1 MKKAIV
7 FKITAIILAVTTLFS
22 VHTAF
27 FSASAAS
34 SDGAI
39 ISAEYIGENDR
50 RDVKAVLSGM
60 VDANGKIAEF
70 VVDDSSMGC
79 SPAGE
84 ENYLL
89 VKYKENNTTKYASVK
104 EGNTFSIPFKYD
116 PVQPE
121 ETQALIDKPL
131 TVSTAEKIWPETGV
145 RGFNFGGLV
154 GSYSANPGNEGMY
167 VTEETFKLLKSWGV
181 NCLRIPMAADSSYD
195 WVTETIPEDDP
206 IAPYRHNLEALKV
219 ALHLAEKYDMWII
232 PSGDNVVGRQ
242 IDIMYNGSDGTGY
255 NETLKQLWLYIAEN
269 YGSHPNLLGYDLLN
283 EPNTSNDIAYYM
295 DTVLPMLVDT
305 IRSVDKNTYIIVE
318 PASFALPG
326 YFAGLK
332 PIDDPKTVYSFHFY
346 YPHQYTH
353 QGIGEYSEELT
364 YPGMIANF
372 PTDSPTLWNKAKIKE
387 SVQAVVDFQRK
398 YNARIWIGEF
408 GVVRWA
414 GNPAQWIRDT
424 ISIWEEY
431 GWDWCYHSYGGYNG
445 FNQTFD
451 KTDATDNVMD
461 GGKDT
466 DAIKALKEG
475 FALNGKP
482 KDVQFPSDQS
492 KPSGNKNAGSDSEI
506 GNNSEPGSSDSSMN
520 EEPVMEEG
528 IVVLKEG
535 GISVASDI
543 LSENWSLE
551 TSRISDGQ
559 EYNAIKAV
567 LPVGTQG
574 FAIYNLKISDESGSN
589 FVPSSKLEVI
599 IPLSAGMSDVVVYY
613 VDEGYKLVPLTAYI
627 DEYGIA
633 FETDKL
639 GSFVILKQG
648 NGNSVSYIIST
659 TAIILICVVAV
670 LAVGEAVYF
679 IVSVVRRKRGR
690 AV

>member
-1 MKKAIV
+1 M
-7 FKITAIILAVTTLFS
+7 
-22 VHTAF
+22 
-27 FSASAAS
+27 
-34 SDGAI
+34 
-39 ISAEYIGENDR
+39 
-50 RDVKAVLSGM
+50 
-60 VDANGKIAEF
+60 
-70 VVDDSSMGC
+70 
-79 SPAGE
+79 
-84 ENYLL
+84 
-89 VKYKENNTTKYASVK
+89 
-104 EGNTFSIPFKYD
+104 
-116 PVQPE
+116 
-121 ETQALIDKPL
+121 
-131 TVSTAEKIWPETGV
+131 
-145 RGFNFGGLV
+145 
-154 GSYSANPGNEGMY
+154 
-167 VTEETFKLLKSWGV
+167 
-181 NCLRIPMAADSSYD
+181 
-195 WVTETIPEDDP
+195 
-206 IAPYRHNLEALKV
+206 
-219 ALHLAEKYDMWII
+219 
-232 PSGDNVVGRQ
+232 
-242 IDIMYNGSDGTGY
+242 
-255 NETLKQLWLYIAEN
+255 
-269 YGSHPNLLGYDLLN
+269 
-283 EPNTSNDIAYYM
+283 
-295 DTVLPMLVDT
+295 
-305 IRSVDKNTYIIVE
+305 
-318 PASFALPG
+318 
-326 YFAGLK
+326 
-332 PIDDPKTVYSFHFY
+332 
-346 YPHQYTH
+346 
-353 QGIGEYSEELT
+353 
-364 YPGMIANF
+364 
-372 PTDSPTLWNKAKIKE
+372 
-387 SVQAVVDFQRK
+387 
-398 YNARIWIGEF
+398 
-408 GVVRWA
+408 
-414 GNPAQWIRDT
+414 
-424 ISIWEEY
+424 
-431 GWDWCYHSYGGYNG
+431 
-445 FNQTFD
+445 
-451 KTDATDNVMD
+451 
-461 GGKDT
+461 
-466 DAIKALKEG
+466 
-475 FALNGKP
+475 
-482 KDVQFPSDQS
+482 QFPSDQS